1 MPRALNVRLE
11 ASKVFPR
18 VRNANIAGRR
28 PKGKV
33 GDSRRGQCRKY
44 AAMSSPF
51 ACSSF
56 RFLRREQLLMMASC
70 LFQCKAGTGRRR
82 SFAAAAAKAGRS
94 ARLVSSSMIA
104 LARWLLCRF
113 RNAYAFQR
121 KWRALPRMPKAL
133 PFRRVHACYSVSLAP
148 AFSAPFKRMILGH
161 CSARAEKHG

>member
-1 MPRALNVRLE
+1 
-11 ASKVFPR
+11 
-18 VRNANIAGRR
+18 
-28 PKGKV
+28 
-33 GDSRRGQCRKY
+33 
-44 AAMSSPF
+44 MSSPF

-104 LARWLLCRF
+104 LARRLLCRF

-148 AFSAPFKRMILGH
+148 AFSIPFKRMISSIAAH
-161 CSARAEKHG
+161 ARKSTVETARFHVQRIPRDRWNAADLCRGLFPCMKSGRCI